1 MENKII
7 FITGAS
13 DGIGKETA
21 KTLSRQGHTI
31 IIHGRDEQKTKT
43 VYEEIKADAGNDKV
57 DMFVADLLSFA
68 EVKRL
73 ADKIKEKYDHLDVLI
88 NNAGAQ
94 FSDRRETTSEGRE
107 KTIMI
112 NVFAPFLLTTLLL
125 DLLKKSPSA
134 RVVTVSSSTHAMTGK
149 PNLDDIELANDYSMA
164 KAYGL
169 SKLYVIW
176 VMRHFVS
183 EMRTLGID
191 NITFNTVHP
200 GSAPTNLGREATK
213 SLKWRIIYFLWKPM
227 MISVSKGASSSIYAA
242 VADELEGVSDKYFG
256 PKGEEAPSE
265 KYYSTK
271 NEQRVWDYC
280 KKATERY
287 L

>member
-1 MENKII
+1 MEKKIV

-21 KTLSRQGHTI
+21 KTLARQGHTI
-31 IIHGRDEQKTKT
+31 IIHGRDERKTKA
-43 VYEEIKADAGNDKV
+43 VYDEIKAETGNDKV
-57 DMFVADLLSFA
+57 DMFVADLLSLA

-73 ADKIKEKYDHLDVLI
+73 ADTIRQKYDHLDVLI

-94 FSDRRETTSEGRE
+94 FTERRETTSDGHE
-107 KTIMI
+107 KTMMI

-125 DLLKKSPSA
+125 DLLKKSRSA
-134 RVVTVSSSTHAMTGK
+134 RVVTVSSSAHAMTGK
-149 PNLDDIELANDYSMA
+149 PDLKDIELTQNYSMP

-169 SKLYVIW
+169 SKLYIIW

-183 EMRTLGID
+183 EMRKLGIN
-191 NITFNTVHP
+191 NITFNSVHP
-200 GSAPTNLGREATK
+200 GSTASNLGREATK

-227 MISVSKGASSSIYAA
+227 MISVAKAAHSSIYAA
-242 VADELEGVSDKYFG
+242 ASDELEGVTGKYFG
-256 PKGEEAPSE
+256 PKGEEQPSA
-265 KYYSTK
+265 KYYSDE
-271 NEQRVWDYC
+271 NEQLVWDYC
-280 KKATERY
+280 KKTTEGY